1 MRAQAKG
8 TPEDFQELPKEAPPP
23 TAAPEEIAAPEE
35 APGGIEQEEA
45 QNYAHQQA
53 DLTKGRFAKEPE
65 EAPETNPPPQ
75 TPQTLA
81 ERRQADLDAK
91 MAAKVRGEAP
101 EPATG
106 TPAPKGSARQ
116 RTAEALGNLMG
127 RAAKRMNMEGHG
139 QDILDNLEENGT
151 KVNDVAKKFW
161 SDTYFKLPAEVQ
173 ARFRGELENHT
184 GMKKGSMTDVADTVK
199 NRMDLPDDPTHL
211 EGTDRGFVAL
221 MDEANRRVA
230 GQGEAPEPV
239 TGTPA
244 PAEGPAAVEPP
255 PNRLAAIRAAAEKR
269 QGAAGFTPSTDEQ
282 LAGYAE
288 KAAAKRK
295 GGEPS
300 EPMSGSD
307 KPENSWFTD
316 KEGQRTAAAVDK
328 PRMVKDAVQKAI
340 QPQIDRLGVGQRTTV
355 HDSQNAD
362 TVPQH
367 LKNQMVPGKKYSG
380 VYDPITNT
388 IHIFA
393 DGHASPEAAHQTM
406 NHETVGH
413 FGSRA
418 LLGDDFSDTMRD
430 IFKNASAK
438 GKAWMKDYA
447 EQHQLDG
454 TNPRHQQTI
463 GDEYNAHL
471 AENPAE
477 DPGLLKR
484 IRDAWR
490 AGLHYVA
497 RKAGFNMEWTDAD
510 IHALIRRSTSRLEEL
525 VPSVREKQMDRGA
538 VFSDAKS
545 PDPNV
550 LPTDPEAIAH
560 KFGRTMEEQASG
572 GPATLQS
579 RGDWLRQV
587 GGAVKDALTRGDV
600 KTMSS
605 RLAFLHLDSLPDIVR
620 AMKTP
625 REFVRTVQQMTGRAG
640 RMMDEG
646 NALALKWSRW
656 ANGGIFK
663 DPDGRGFTMRKG
675 QADGGKA
682 MHDLMHSTT
691 IAGQDPSRE
700 FQAPF
705 KGDALTPEQGQANR
719 SAKAFHT
726 EAKKI
731 YDGMDPEGREI
742 YNKVRDY
749 YQDRRADVM
758 RGLEQRISETG
769 ADEKTKQQ
777 LMAQLRQTFERG
789 QVKGPYFPLARFGD
803 HWARATDPATGEHA
817 FSRFEDP
824 VQRKRWL
831 ERAKAAGL
839 DTDQGT
845 KNSDRSLMERVD
857 PDFVK
862 KVMTATEGH
871 KDLQDE
877 IWQHYLQAMPEMSMR
892 KNLIHRKNILG
903 YSENALRAFAY
914 NAFHSAHQIARLE
927 YGNRLDTIN
936 DRMEQ
941 EANGISS
948 TQPDSNNAHWAPA
961 VSGEFR
967 RRLDWI
973 KNPRASAM
981 ASGATK
987 LGYNWFI
994 GASPATAIRISTQN
1008 AMLAEPYLGAKASRW
1023 GLGYN
1028 AGRAELWKAVGLWAK
1043 TSMNPLGKSNFGD
1056 ALRGKER
1063 DMFDELRA
1071 RGTFSS
1077 TSSQT
1082 LASGG
1087 ADRPI
1092 GIGKL
1097 DAFNRVSSFMFN
1109 AMEHKNRQ
1117 TTALAAY
1124 RLAVRSGMGHEE
1136 ATEEANDASN
1146 KAHFNYNNY
1155 NRPRVLQNDFAKV
1168 AGLFKQY
1175 PWQVTDRLARSFRD
1189 GVLRNSELSVEDRNE
1204 QLKAFAGYMGKM
1216 MLFAGIKGVPILYHA
1231 TMAAINNVFGNK
1243 DQPFDAQAALREHME
1258 QSIGKTASDAVMD
1271 GPMSAITGAAL
1282 SNGASYADLW
1292 YKQPAR
1298 DMTWGQQAGDL
1309 LGQIAG
1315 PVYGSIPEMGVGADI
1330 IHGGNLERGLE
1341 HMLPPAVNHLMKAQR
1356 AASEGYTNLRGEQVV
1371 SPEELGQGWSTGL
1384 VGLGAVRQ
1392 KNILLQALGFQP
1404 EVYARQGEQNTSE
1417 QNFKTEITQR
1427 QQFLTEQYDNAVGRG
1442 DNDEAIKWM
1451 EQMQQFHQANPSLPW
1466 SAKGM
1471 INSMRSNEKNT
1482 ATAEHGVNMAP
1493 GMRAEYRQM
1502 TGGQ

>member
-1 MRAQAKG
+1 MQAQAKG

-23 TAAPEEIAAPEE
+23 KAAPEEIAA
-35 APGGIEQEEA
+35 
-45 QNYAHQQA
+45 
-53 DLTKGRFAKEPE
+53 PE

-91 MAAKVRGEAP
+91 MAAKVRGAP
-101 EPATG
+101 GA
-106 TPAPKGSARQ
+106 
-116 RTAEALGNLMG
+116 
-127 RAAKRMNMEGHG
+127 
-139 QDILDNLEENGT
+139 
-151 KVNDVAKKFW
+151 
-161 SDTYFKLPAEVQ
+161 
-173 ARFRGELENHT
+173 
-184 GMKKGSMTDVADTVK
+184 
-199 NRMDLPDDPTHL
+199 
-211 EGTDRGFVAL
+211 
-221 MDEANRRVA
+221 
-230 GQGEAPEPV
+230 
-239 TGTPA
+239 A
-244 PAEGPAAVEPP
+244 PAEIAAPPSEEGGGTQPPAS
-255 PNRLAAIRAAAEKR
+255 PNRLATIRAAVEKSQGPAAPTKGALAPRRAKQVLDTSERPVPEAEVEAPKKSDWTAGVEDGDNTIVTSPDTGVKYHFEKDRETGQQVVHAVHDSGRQVKGASGFAEPVDVSPQLWLAHREAELKR
-269 QGAAGFTPSTDEQ
+269 DGVEPSKPAAPAKEAGALAPRRAKAAPGFTPSTDEQ

-340 QPQIDRLGVGQRTTV
+340 QPQIDRLGVGQRITV

-393 DGHASPEAAHQTM
+393 DAHASPEAAHRTM

-454 TNPRHQQTI
+454 TNPRHQQTL

-600 KTMSS
+600 KTMSH

-663 DPDGRGFTMRKG
+663 DPDGRGFTTRKG

-705 KGDALTPEQGQANR
+705 KGDALTPEQEQANR

-1028 AGRAELWKAVGLWAK
+1028 AGRGELWKAVGLWAK

-1056 ALRGKER
+1056 ALRGNER

-1109 AMEHKNRQ
+1109 AMEHKNRM

-1124 RLAVRSGMGHEE
+1124 RLAIRGGLSHTD
-1136 ATEEANDASN
+1136 AIEEANDASN

-1155 NRPRVLQNDFAKV
+1155 NRPRVLQNDFMKV

-1189 GVLRNSELSVEDRNE
+1189 GLMPGREGSPFKFGNKELSPDERAE
-1204 QLKAFAGYMGKM
+1204 AMKAFAGYMGKM

-1282 SNGASYADLW
+1282 SNGASYSDLW

-1442 DNDEAIKWM
+1442 DNDGAIKWM
-1451 EQMQQFHQANPSLPW
+1451 QQMQQFHQANPSIPW

-1471 INSMRSNEKNT
+1471 INSIRSNEKNT

-1493 GMRAEYRQM
+1493 GMGAEYRQM